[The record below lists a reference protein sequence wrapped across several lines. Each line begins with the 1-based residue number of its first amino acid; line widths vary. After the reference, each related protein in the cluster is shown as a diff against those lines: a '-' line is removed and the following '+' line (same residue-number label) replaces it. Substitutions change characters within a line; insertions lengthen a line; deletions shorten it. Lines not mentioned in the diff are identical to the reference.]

1 MNDDLSFFSL
11 HSFAKSHI
19 NSQLIHA
26 MKPSS
31 ICTRSIAAVVALSL
45 AAIAAPSASA
55 QTTATTVPVGFI
67 TATIPA
73 APSLTN
79 PSNAVVSIPL
89 YQTAVFQSTV
99 ATVGPT
105 ATKFTM
111 SGAAFGNLTTVPHL
125 VRVKTSVTPSHV
137 GKTFL
142 ISANTATELTVSGI
156 ANVSTAVSVGD
167 ACEVVPA
174 STLAKVFQS
183 VLPQIKKSS
192 DPLTADNVLIWT
204 GVTWGYYYYDPTGG
218 PVGTGGWQLD
228 GDLDPQDNTVIYPDE
243 AVFIIRRLTTP
254 LSLVLM
260 GTVPSTA
267 EKTDIAG
274 GTPSI
279 PGYTFISNRFPVGTT
294 FGSLALQTL
303 PGWISGV
310 EPTVADKALLWN
322 GTTWSTFFYDPTNGG
337 WQLDG
342 DLDPQNNTPIP
353 ATSALFVVR
362 RGGATQTLAQALPY
376 VP

>member
-1 MNDDLSFFSL
+1 MTTSF
-11 HSFAKSHI
+11 
-19 NSQLIHA
+19 
-26 MKPSS
+26 
-31 ICTRSIAAVVALSL
+31 ICTRSIAAVVALSFATL
-45 AAIAAPSASA
+45 TEPSANA

-89 YQTAVFQSTV
+89 YQTAIFQSTV
-99 ATVGPT
+99 ATVGPA

-125 VRVKTSVTPSHV
+125 VRVKTSATPSHV

-142 ISANTATELTVSGI
+142 ISANSTTELTVSGV
-156 ANVSTAVSVGD
+156 ADVSTAISVGD
-167 ACEVVPA
+167 ACEIVPA
-174 STLAKVFQS
+174 STLANVFQS

-192 DPLTADNVLIWT
+192 DPVSADNVLIWT
-204 GVTWGYYYYDPTGG
+204 GTAWGYYYYDPQGG
-218 PVGTGGWQLD
+218 LLGTGGWQRD
-228 GDLDPQDNTVIYPDE
+228 GDLDPQDNTVIFPDE
-243 AVFIIRRLTTP
+243 AVFFIRRLTSP
-254 LSLVLM
+254 LPLVLM

-267 EKTDIAG
+267 EKTDIVG
-274 GTPSI
+274 GTPAI

-303 PGWISGV
+303 PGWISGA

-322 GTTWSTFFYDPTNGG
+322 GSTWSTFFYDQNNGG

-362 RGGATQTLAQALPY
+362 RGGTIQTLAQALPY